1 MSRTKVQK
9 TDLFPKLRLFSDPPK
24 SNSKEVEASKRPS
37 ESQKQPSQPAAKAPV
52 EQPASLSV
60 EEDIDEEIDEFLQSS
75 LSASEDFTK
84 EETIA
89 EDASLKAD
97 YVEKLT

>member
-1 MSRTKVQK
+1 M
-9 TDLFPKLRLFSDPPK
+9 DNAKLI
-24 SNSKEVEASKRPS
+24 S
-37 ESQKQPSQPAAKAPV
+37 ESQQPK
-52 EQPASLSV
+52 SLSV

-84 EETIA
+84 EETMA

-97 YVEKLT
+97 YVENFS